1 MNKQDSQKV
10 LKKIKVRTL
19 QKEDYPKVVRLQLK
33 CFPEMKPWNEEQF
46 DNIIETFPDGQLCI
60 EYNEVIIASSCSL
73 IIDGSKYSETSSWH
87 ELTGNGY
94 INNHDPAGDT
104 LYGMEIMVDPGYR
117 NMKLARRMYELRKRL
132 AVRLNLKRITIG
144 GRIPEYHKHQKKMN
158 VYDYV
163 NAVTDKKIFD
173 PVLTTQLA
181 NGFSLKKIL
190 PDYLP
195 NDKES
200 CGYATFLEWTN
211 FQFRNQAENVN
222 SRYVRVAAVQYQMRT
237 VKDFS
242 EFASHC
248 EYFVDV
254 ASDYRSDFVLFPE
267 MLTMQLLSFMPVER
281 PAQSARRLSEFT
293 DRYIEFFNHLAVK
306 YNINIIG
313 GSHFNV
319 ENDNL
324 YNIAYLF
331 RRDGTIGK
339 QYKIQIT
346 PHEKKWW
353 GVKGGDKIEVFD
365 TDCGRVAIAICY
377 DVQFPELVRIAAIKG
392 AQILFV
398 PYNTDERRGYLR
410 VRYCSQARAIENQ
423 MYVAITGCVGNLP
436 KVENLDIHFSQSAI
450 FTPSD
455 VEFSREGIATESTP
469 NTETIIYQDL
479 DLRLLM
485 RNREYGTVQPWNDL
499 RNDLYEV
506 IQKHNDAD
514 ADKQKKS
521 PKPKASRQIKLINQ

>member
-1 MNKQDSQKV
+1 MKKLNSESI
-10 LKKIKVRTL
+10 LKKIKVRNL
-19 QKEDYPKVVRLQLK
+19 LLEDYENIVALQLK
-33 CFPEMKPWNEEQF
+33 CFSDMKPWNIEQF
-46 DNIIETFPDGQLCI
+46 ESIVKKFPEGQMCV
-60 EYNEVIIASSCSL
+60 EYNGKIIASSCSL
-73 IIDGSKYSETSSWH
+73 IIDSSKYTETSSWS

-94 INNHDPAGDT
+94 IKNHDPKGDT
-104 LYGMEIMVDPGYR
+104 LYGMEIMVDSDYR

-132 AVRLNLKRITIG
+132 VVTKNLKKISIG
-144 GRIPEYHKHQKKMN
+144 GRLPNFYLHKDKMD
-158 VYDYV
+158 VYQYV
-163 NAVTDKKIFD
+163 QAVTDKKIFD
-173 PVLTTQLA
+173 TVLTTQLA
-181 NGFSLKKIL
+181 NGFSLKKVL

-195 NDKES
+195 NDKQS
-200 CGYATFLEWTN
+200 CGFATYLEWTN
-211 FQFRNQAENVN
+211 FQYRDISEKES

-237 VKDFS
+237 VKDFE

-254 ASDYRSDFVLFPE
+254 SSDYRSDFVMFPE
-267 MLTMQLLSFMPVER
+267 MLTMQLLSFMPTEQ
-281 PAQSARRLSEFT
+281 PAASARRLSEFT
-293 DRYIEFFNHLAVK
+293 DRYIQLFNHLAIK
-306 YNINIIG
+306 YNVNIIG
-313 GSHFNV
+313 GSHLNV

-324 YNIAYLF
+324 YNISYLF
-331 RRDGTIGK
+331 RRDGSIGK

-365 TDCGRVAIAICY
+365 TDCGKIAIAICY
-377 DVQFPELVRIAAIKG
+377 DVQFPELVRIAAVKG
-392 AQILFV
+392 AKILFV

-455 VEFSREGIATESTP
+455 VEFSREGIATEATP

-479 DLRLLM
+479 DLKLLQ

-506 IQKHNDAD
+506 VQKHNDLSQDNGKA
-514 ADKQKKS
+514 KSKKLVNI
-521 PKPKASRQIKLINQ
+521 IKS